1 MADKMADWKIGDPM
15 INERDYWQDPDYV
28 AEDKEKEVDPL
39 LEIINGG
46 GNID

>member
-1 MADKMADWKIGDPM
+1 MGIVKGFK
-15 INERDYWQDPDYV
+15 
-28 AEDKEKEVDPL
+28 AEDKAKDVDPL

>member
-1 MADKMADWKIGDPM
+1 M
-15 INERDYWQDPDYV
+15 IVGLILEANPYHNGHRYLV
-28 AEDKEKEVDPL
+28 NKAKEVDPL